1 MKEEEMVPCVGL
13 AFLHLTVSLPCRCL
27 WVPGT
32 FLLVTQWSRTPTF
45 VFISVTSI
53 GDIFL
58 LICFSLSIHEDEH
71 LTFLPAQH
79 SQEWSH

>member
-1 MKEEEMVPCVGL
+1 MVSCVGL
-13 AFLHLTVSLPCRCL
+13 AFLHLTVSPPCRYL

-32 FLLVTQWSRTPTF
+32 FLLVTQWSRTPTL

-71 LTFLPAQH
+71 LTSLPAQH